1 MTPLTNAGLSFVAAS
16 SGFGSLCPY
25 SWGHLK
31 LTEDVA
37 EEWAWSRSR
46 GTGEAQEW
54 VDWWPEC
61 SGQALQR
68 VFVDALGVH

>member
-1 MTPLTNAGLSFVAAS
+1 MPLTNADLSFVAAS

-25 SWGHLK
+25 SQGHLK
-31 LTEDVA
+31 PTEDVA
-37 EEWAWSRSR
+37 EERAWGRSR

-61 SGQALQR
+61 SGQALQGA
-68 VFVDALGVH
+68 FVDSPGVY